1 MISMRKIS
9 TKIRQ
14 FSYNLKKNYLTRD
27 NIVIAATIIF
37 IFCFAWSAITSL
49 TRNWDL
55 QLKLETKRLEKARL
69 EVEVANLQ
77 LEQQYYLTAEYQELT
92 ARAKQGKILDGETMV
107 ILPDN
112 SESAKNKYSEE
123 SSSTQNNESNF
134 SQWLRILFG

>member
-37 IFCFAWSAITSL
+37 IFCFAWSA
-49 TRNWDL
+49 
-55 QLKLETKRLEKARL
+55 
-69 EVEVANLQ
+69 
-77 LEQQYYLTAEYQELT
+77 QQYYLTAEYQELT

-134 SQWLRILFG
+134 SQWLRFLFG